1 MNHMIVCHN
10 PQQAHQVLNASFWPW
25 LKAMTMAGHKI
36 VVRGEEYE
44 NELSDKQRGYLHGVV
59 LKQIAQQARDLD
71 GKQYA
76 PKVWKEHF
84 RNTLLGSKKKTV
96 LNPITGKKSRRL
108 VRVST
113 EDLGV
118 KAYAKYIDQVTAI
131 AANDLGVT
139 ITLRF
144 EDYQGDTHA

>member
-1 MNHMIVCHN
+1 MQHMIVCHD
-10 PQQAHQVLNASFWPW
+10 PQQAHKVLTGSFWPW
-25 LKAMTMAGHKI
+25 LKSMTMAGHKI

-59 LKQIAQQARDLD
+59 LTQIAQQA
-71 GKQYA
+71 A
-76 PKVWKEHF
+76 PNGQRFPMAVWKEHF
-84 RNTLLGSKKKTV
+84 RATLLGSKKKTV
-96 LNPITGKKSRRL
+96 VNPITGKKSRRL

-118 KAYAKYIDQVTAI
+118 KAYAKYIDQVTAV
-131 AANDLGVT
+131 AATDLGVT

-144 EDYQGDTHA
+144 EDYEGPNA

>member
-10 PQQAHQVLNASFWPW
+10 PQQAHQVLIASFWPW
-25 LKAMTMAGHKI
+25 LKAMTAAGNKI

-59 LKQIAQQARDLD
+59 LTQIAQQA
-71 GKQYA
+71 A
-76 PKVWKEHF
+76 PNGQRFPMAVWKEHF
-84 RNTLLGSKKKTV
+84 RSTLLGSKKKTV
-96 LNPITGKKSRRL
+96 VNPITGKKSRRL

-131 AANDLGVT
+131 AATDLGVT
-139 ITLRF
+139 ITLRY
-144 EDYQGDTHA
+144 EGPNA

>member
-10 PQQAHQVLNASFWPW
+10 PQQAHQVLTASFWPW
-25 LKAMTMAGHKI
+25 LKAMTLAGHKI

-59 LKQIAQQARDLD
+59 LTQIAQQA
-71 GKQYA
+71 A
-76 PKVWKEHF
+76 PNGQRFPMAVWKEHF
-84 RNTLLGSKKKTV
+84 RSTLLGSKKKTV

-118 KAYAKYIDQVTAI
+118 RAYAKYIDQVTAI
-131 AANDLGVT
+131 AATDLGVT

-144 EDYQGDTHA
+144 DDYEHGAQK